1 MSYMYDVTSPSGADR
16 RISPRFPVSANLNEY
31 IQDRACPAMALDV
44 SLAGL
49 AIRKLS
55 APRLHHTGVVG
66 LEVQL
71 PGTNEVIWAS
81 AEPRFHAVGHRFQLS
96 GLLFLDMAR
105 KHRRLL
111 HDYVG
116 ERRERW
122 RRLFA
127 PRPVFTSRFG
137 CLI

>member
-1 MSYMYDVTSPSGADR
+1 MSYMYDISSLSAANR
-16 RISPRFPVSANLNEY
+16 RISPRFPVQAAINEY
-31 IQDRACPAMALDV
+31 IRDRPSPALAMDV

-49 AIRKLS
+49 AIRKAS
-55 APRLHHTGVVG
+55 TPRLHHAGIVG
-66 LEVQL
+66 LEVEL

-122 RRLFA
+122 RRLFG
-127 PRPVFTSRFG
+127 PRPIFTSRFG